1 MMLKATTATTVVMI
15 MMMTAAPKLWNALP
29 RELRDIPYL
38 HNFKSHLK
46 THLFKFAHS
55 SKNFN
60 QLKIDISDFFCSS
73 VYILIVFHI
82 VNRISFSML
91 LLPL

>member
-1 MMLKATTATTVVMI
+1 MQQVSVMSLYI
-15 MMMTAAPKLWNALP
+15 QEPAPKLWNAPP

>member
-1 MMLKATTATTVVMI
+1 M
-15 MMMTAAPKLWNALP
+15 
-29 RELRDIPYL
+29 
-38 HNFKSHLK
+38 

-55 SKNFN
+55 YMNFN

-73 VYILIVFHI
+73 SVHILIVFHI

-91 LLPL
+91 LLPLKCTFAHFHEFLSVQHSISD